1 MLDGV
6 LRYPKNA
13 GTINNKSIMKKAL
26 TILGL
31 TVVTALILVC
41 CSGNDK
47 VVLTVDK
54 VSITGDAKDFMAVV
68 PGTYEIK
75 KSEGKFGEELTLS
88 LKFKATNALDQ
99 SKIGEYTELES
110 LRLQIIDV
118 NGSPIDLN
126 FSPSGVSD
134 FDKIKSLLKGKVG
147 DEVLLLFKSDEMGS
161 TEELLAAVLKNGKGI
176 EVISGDIVNLVKEP
190 IIDNTASAEG
200 SDCEEF
206 YSYYEAFT
214 NDYLDFIKKYKANP
228 SDPTMISEY
237 TDMATKA
244 AEIQDDMAI
253 CTDPSYA
260 PKFRKLSAKIA
271 HAEY

>member
-1 MLDGV
+1 
-6 LRYPKNA
+6 
-13 GTINNKSIMKKAL
+13 MKKAL

-31 TVVTALILVC
+31 IVVTIIILVC

-47 VVLTVDK
+47 IVLTV
-54 VSITGDAKDFMAVV
+54 VSITGDAKDYMAVV

-88 LKFKATNALDQ
+88 LKFKATNAFDQ
-99 SKIGEYTELES
+99 NKIGEYTELES
-110 LRLQIIDV
+110 LRLQIIDE

-147 DEVLLLFKSDEMGS
+147 DEVTVLFKSDEMGS
-161 TEELLAAVLKNGKGI
+161 TEELLAAVLRNGKGI

-260 PKFRKLSAKIA
+260 PKFKKLSAKIA
-271 HAEY
+271 HAEYQRH